1 MSLRLAL
8 YGQAPLAIVC
18 IDRLQEEGHNVKVVY
33 APKDGSRPDVLAA
46 YARNLGI
53 TVVQRQFFQHK
64 DGSPIPDALND
75 YEAHEVDLNILASF
89 TSFLPSAITDAPK
102 HKSIC
107 YHPSLLPKYR
117 GGHALQWQIINA
129 VVETGVSIFMPDT
142 GVDTGPIVVQKSGV
156 KISPTE
162 TAGSLFFNKLLPL
175 GADAISEAVTA
186 IDAGT
191 VNLTQQDETEAT
203 FHRLINKSDATI
215 DLKAPAA
222 KIDRLIRGCDPQP
235 GAHLQHGDTLL
246 KLYDVSLQDPSNQ
259 PPGVVIAIDDG
270 AMVLAL
276 NGGSLRIGRVRS
288 DNGKESASAFL
299 KRHSL
304 EVGAQLAAINQQH

>member
-8 YGQAPLAIVC
+8 FGQAPLGIVC
-18 IDRLQEEGHNVKVVY
+18 IKNLREAGHDVRVVY
-33 APKDGSRPDVLAA
+33 APEDGSKPDALST
-46 YARNLGI
+46 YAKNIGI

-64 DGSPIPDALND
+64 DGSPITAALND
-75 YEAHEVDLNILASF
+75 YQAHEVDLNILASF
-89 TSFLPSAITDAPK
+89 TSFLPTAITDAPK

-117 GGHALQWQIINA
+117 GGHALQWQIIDA
-129 VVETGVSIFMPDT
+129 AVETGVSIFMPDT

-156 KISPTE
+156 GISLTE
-162 TAGSLFFNKLLPL
+162 TAGSLFFDKLLPL
-175 GADAISEAVTA
+175 GADAISEAVAA

-191 VNLTQQDETEAT
+191 VSFMKQDNTKAT
-203 FHRLINKSDATI
+203 FHRLINTYDATI

-222 KIDRLIRGCDPQP
+222 KVDRLIRGCDPQP
-235 GAHLQHGDTLL
+235 GAHLQYGDTLL
-246 KLYDVSLQDPSNQ
+246 KLYDVSLQGPSNQ
-259 PPGVVIAIDDG
+259 PPGMIITIDDG

-288 DNGKESASAFL
+288 DNGKEPASEFL
-299 KRHSL
+299 KRHAL
-304 EVGAQLAAINQQH
+304 EAGALLTESNHQH